1 MISSKNMMPMKEVII
16 RGIIREVET
25 RMTRA
30 NMATK
35 GLSFKQ
41 RLSLELGHIKTV
53 VSEKFWA

>member
-1 MISSKNMMPMKEVII
+1 MISSKNMMPMKEVVI

-35 GLSFKQ
+35 GLSFKH
-41 RLSLELGHIKTV
+41 RLAMEMQHSKTV